1 VDVRKIKR
9 MVTIMQVLKQK
20 RMTVREL
27 SRLTGSNE
35 RSIYRDLKDLQELDC
50 IVDKDFTNKYFIAT

>member
-1 VDVRKIKR
+1 